1 MVFEYNDATIELL
14 RPGWYWLAGRIYMNN
29 QWIIPGQLE
38 LRPAGMYVE
47 MNTHAHTTQSGIV
60 ISVEASPH
68 ITLPSG
74 NTR

>member
-1 MVFEYNDATIELL
+1 
-14 RPGWYWLAGRIYMNN
+14 MNN
-29 QWIIPGQLE
+29 TGTVIPS
-38 LRPAGMYVE
+38 GMYVE

-74 NTR
+74 NTHLDCQHTGDKETDSLK